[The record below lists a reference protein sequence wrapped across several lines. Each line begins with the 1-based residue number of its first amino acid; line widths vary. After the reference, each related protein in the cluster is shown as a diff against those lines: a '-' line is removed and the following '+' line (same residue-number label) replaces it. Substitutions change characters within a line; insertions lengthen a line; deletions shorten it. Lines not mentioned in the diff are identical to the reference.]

1 MLIRLTKSSLWGSP
15 DSPYLPALFPAI
27 IPPATPR
34 MRGWG
39 TQSCLILD
47 LRELRAPRESWPGQS
62 PWRDPIW
69 KQTAASILPQLPR
82 TAQRCLQGTRNHR
95 SPWRQPTAGSAYG
108 NQPQLHGN
116 SEGGEN
122 IMCISTN
129 YSRKGK
135 QPEGP
140 EIACVLL
147 FCILKGR
154 ANLEEIGSH
163 FIQSQ
168 PKWHV
173 SLPRAAVRLCGC
185 RQSPCLLLWA
195 EKVWLAEPGRGC
207 PTLGGRFQLPGAKS
221 GQEDPQR
228 STNWPPDLS

>member
-1 MLIRLTKSSLWGSP
+1 
-15 DSPYLPALFPAI
+15 
-27 IPPATPR
+27 
-34 MRGWG
+34 
-39 TQSCLILD
+39 
-47 LRELRAPRESWPGQS
+47 
-62 PWRDPIW
+62 
-69 KQTAASILPQLPR
+69 
-82 TAQRCLQGTRNHR
+82 
-95 SPWRQPTAGSAYG
+95 
-108 NQPQLHGN
+108 
-116 SEGGEN
+116 
-122 IMCISTN
+122 MCISTN
-129 YSRKGK
+129 YSRKEK

-185 RQSPCLLLWA
+185 RQSPCLLLCA
-195 EKVWLAEPGRGC
+195 EKVWLAEPERGC
-207 PTLGGRFQLPGAKS
+207 PTLGGCFQLPGEKW